1 MSKMVVWVTRIP
13 TYTPGQMVRSTS
25 MKTCGLHIRFG
36 TDVVELRIPDDIE
49 TMTWLGEV
57 LQEAADRVHKEAE
70 EIFRE
75 LRRYPRA
82 EDEKGHQ
89 EVPQ

>member
-1 MSKMVVWVTRIP
+1 MSRMIATVLSSPQVLPSCAVDG
-13 TYTPGQMVRSTS
+13 PGVAVPR
-25 MKTCGLHIRFG
+25 LR
-36 TDVVELRIPDDIE
+36 LRIGADEIE
-49 TMTWLGEV
+49 VQVPAEVEAMTWLGEV

>member
-1 MSKMVVWVTRIP
+1 MDKFERA
-13 TYTPGQMVRSTS
+13 
-25 MKTCGLHIRFG
+25 
-36 TDVVELRIPDDIE
+36 LRC
-49 TMTWLGEV
+49 LAH
-57 LQEAADRVHKEAE
+57 LQLSSPREEAE